1 MGVKIPIARF
11 KSLAVASVYD
21 SAVTVTAL
29 SNASEAVATAAA
41 HGLVNGDF
49 VEITSGWPRLDGRIA
64 RVKSAA
70 TGTFVLEGMNT
81 TSTDLFPAGEGIG
94 TVRKV
99 TTWATIP
106 NPKDIA
112 VSGGDPKTLE
122 VDYVDLD
129 DSVEVQVGKNPTR
142 LTIPFKND
150 VTTAGFAALLEAD
163 ADATPRALRAIR
175 KDGNVHLYNG
185 TMALADA
192 AFSAGQDITNTLTVA
207 LAAKSIQYPPAA

>member
-11 KSLAVASVYD
+11 KSLAVASAYGSPVEV
-21 SAVTVTAL
+21 SAL

-41 HGLVNGDF
+41 HELVDGDI

-64 RVKSAA
+64 RVKDAA
-70 TGTFVLEGMNT
+70 TGSFKLEGINT
-81 TSTDLFPAGEGIG
+81 TSTDLYPATEGVG

-99 TTWATIP
+99 STWATIP

-112 VSGGDPKTLE
+112 TSGGDPKTLE
-122 VDYVDLD
+122 VDYADLD
-129 DSVEVQVGKNPTR
+129 EAVEVQVGKNPSR

-150 VTTAGFAALLEAD
+150 VTTQGYAALLAAD

-185 TMALADA
+185 TISLAEPG
-192 AFSAGQDITNTLTVA
+192 FSVGQDITNTATVA
-207 LAAKSIQYPPAA
+207 LAAKSIQYPPAS

>member
-11 KSLAVASVYD
+11 KSLAVADTYG
-21 SAVTVTAL
+21 SAITVSAL
-29 SNASEAVATAAA
+29 SNASQAVATAAA

-49 VEITSGWPRLDGRIA
+49 VEITSGWPRLDGRIV
-64 RVKSAA
+64 RVADAA
-70 TGTFVLEGMNT
+70 TGTFELEGIDT
-81 TSTDLFPAGEGIG
+81 TDTNLYPAGEGIG
-94 TVRKV
+94 TVRKI
-99 TTWATIP
+99 TAWATIP

-129 DSVEVQVGKNPTR
+129 DAVEVQVGKNPTR

-150 VTTAGFAALLEAD
+150 VTTDGYAALQEAD

-185 TMALADA
+185 TMSLGDA

>member
-11 KSLAVASVYD
+11 KSLAVASAYG
-21 SAVTVTAL
+21 SPITVTAL
-29 SNASEAVATAAA
+29 SNASQAVATAAA
-41 HGLVNGDF
+41 HGLANGDI
-49 VEITSGWPRLDGRIA
+49 VEVTSGWPRLDGRIA
-64 RVKSAA
+64 RVVDAA
-70 TGTFVLEGMNT
+70 TGTFELELIDT
-81 TSTDLFPAGEGIG
+81 TDTALFPAGEGIG
-94 TVRKV
+94 SVRKV

-150 VTTAGFAALLEAD
+150 VTTAGYAALQSAD
-163 ADATPRALRAIR
+163 ADALPRALRAIR

-185 TMALADA
+185 TMSLQDA
-192 AFSAGQDITNTLTVA
+192 AFSAGQDITNTVTVA
-207 LAAKSIQYPPAA
+207 LAAKSIQYPPA